1 MEQIEEE
8 VELTNKVDQLHEK
21 LDEVKEEILDHYNDK
36 IHEIGQFILDKIDAT
51 GEHVGIPK
59 QK

>member
-1 MEQIEEE
+1 M
-8 VELTNKVDQLHEK
+8 TNKVDQLHEK